1 MRWLIPILCGL
12 LSVVLLGG
20 FFALYF
26 WVPRLKAH
34 ALGLGTLLPGWQVVL
49 ITLSDLIVNYVYFVL
64 PAVLAVC
71 FGLCRVAFASD
82 NEPSRT
88 ES

>member
-12 LSVVLLGG
+12 LSVVLLGS
-20 FFALYF
+20 FFTLYF
-26 WVPRLKAH
+26 WVPRFKAH
-34 ALGLGTLLPGWQVVL
+34 VLGMGTALPGWQVVL
-49 ITLSDLIVNYVYFVL
+49 ITLSDLIINYIYLVL

-71 FGLCRVAFASD
+71 YGLCRVAFASD
-82 NEPSRT
+82 NESPRT